1 MKICRTLLLALALAA
16 LLAGCEK
23 ARYEDPV
30 WNVGDWAEYEV
41 AGGSPESYTLRYAIT
56 GVDTVK
62 GEPYYWFEM
71 IGSRGENQFI
81 YKMLVPY
88 GYRGVAERMI
98 IKVADQLIEMPQS
111 EGLAEYPPG
120 ENRPYLY
127 LADEINA
134 GKIGEEKITVPA
146 GKFPTIHARVK
157 DIRYSTI
164 GSLIGD
170 TIVEKLV
177 SDTTEIEVWVSDDI
191 PVLGIVA
198 LKSPREEMRLVSNGH
213 DATTAITDEPQK
225 IDETIFEHGR

>member
-1 MKICRTLLLALALAA
+1 MKVYRASLAA
-16 LLAGCEK
+16 LLVAFVFVACRK
-23 ARYEDPV
+23 AKFTEPL
-30 WNVGDWAEYEV
+30 WEVGDWASYEV
-41 AGGSPESYTLRYAIT
+41 TGGTLVSYTLRYAIT
-56 GVDTVK
+56 GVDTIK

-71 IGSRGENQFI
+71 IGSRDERKFI

-111 EGLAEYPPG
+111 GGLAEYPPG

-146 GKFPTIHARVK
+146 GKFSTIHARVK
-157 DIRYSTI
+157 DIRYNTV
-164 GSLIGD
+164 GQLIGD
-170 TIVEKLV
+170 TMVEKLV

-191 PVLGIVA
+191 PVLGIIA
-198 LKSPREEMRLVSNGH
+198 LKSPREEMRLVSTGH
-213 DATTAITDEPQK
+213 DATTAITEEILPAGP
-225 IDETIFEHGR
+225 IEFE

>member
-1 MKICRTLLLALALAA
+1 MKISRLLLLLLVLAA
-16 LLAGCEK
+16 LFVGCKK
-23 ARYEDPV
+23 ARYQEPV

-41 AGGSPESYTLRYAIT
+41 KGGSPGSYTLRYAIT

-71 IGSRGENQFI
+71 TGSSGESQFV

-88 GYRGVAERMI
+88 GYRGTAERMI
-98 IKVADQLIEMPQS
+98 IKVAGQLIEMPKR
-111 EGLAEYPPG
+111 EGLADYPPG

-134 GKIGEEKITVPA
+134 GKIEEEKITVPA
-146 GKFPTIHARVK
+146 GNFKTVHARVK

-164 GSLIGD
+164 GLLVDD
-170 TIVEKLV
+170 TMVEKVV

-213 DATTAITDEPQK
+213 DATTAITEEILPVEPV
-225 IDETIFEHGR
+225 ELE

>member
-1 MKICRTLLLALALAA
+1 MKVYRASLAA
-16 LLAGCEK
+16 LLVACVFVACEK
-23 ARYEDPV
+23 AKYTEPV
-30 WNVGDWAEYEV
+30 WKVGDWAEYE
-41 AGGSPESYTLRYAIT
+41 ATGGSLVSYTLRYAIT

-71 IGSRGENQFI
+71 IGSRGESKFI

-88 GYRGVAERMI
+88 GYRGIAERMI
-98 IKVADQLIEMPQS
+98 TKVADQLIEMPQS

-127 LADEINA
+127 LAGEVNA

-146 GKFPTIHARVK
+146 GKFSTIHSRVN
-157 DIRYSTI
+157 DIRYSTV
-164 GSLIGD
+164 GSLVGD

-177 SDTTEIEVWVSDDI
+177 SDTTEIEVWVSDNI

-198 LKSPREEMRLVSNGH
+198 LKSPREEMRLVSTGH
-213 DATTAITDEPQK
+213 DATTAITEEILPAGP
-225 IDETIFEHGR
+225 IEFE

>member
-1 MKICRTLLLALALAA
+1 MKVYRASLAA
-16 LLAGCEK
+16 LLVACVFVACEK
-23 ARYEDPV
+23 AKYTEPV
-30 WNVGDWAEYEV
+30 WKVGDWASYE
-41 AGGSPESYTLRYAIT
+41 ATGGSLVSYTLRYAIT

-71 IGSRGENQFI
+71 IGSRGKSKFI

-111 EGLAEYPPG
+111 EGLAEEPPG

-127 LADEINA
+127 LVDEINA

-146 GKFPTIHARVK
+146 GKFSTIHSRVN
-157 DIRYSTI
+157 DIRYSTV
-164 GSLIGD
+164 GSLVGD

-177 SDTTEIEVWVSDDI
+177 SDTTEIEVWVSDNI

-198 LKSPREEMRLVSNGH
+198 LKSPREEMRLVSTGH
-213 DATTAITDEPQK
+213 DATTAITEEILPAGP
-225 IDETIFEHGR
+225 IEFE

>member
-1 MKICRTLLLALALAA
+1 MKVYRA
-16 LLAGCEK
+16 LLATVAVAFVFVACRKVEYTEPSWK
-23 ARYEDPV
+23 
-30 WNVGDWAEYEV
+30 VGDWASYEV
-41 AGGSPESYTLRYAIT
+41 TGGTLVSYTLRYAIT

-62 GEPYYWFEM
+62 GEPYYWLEM
-71 IGSRGENQFI
+71 IGSRGESKFI

-134 GKIGEEKITVPA
+134 GKIGEEKIAVPA
-146 GKFPTIHARVK
+146 GKFLTIHAEVK
-157 DIRYSTI
+157 DIRHSRI
-164 GSLIGD
+164 GLLIGD
-170 TIVEKLV
+170 TIIEKLV
-177 SDTTEIEVWVSDDI
+177 SDTTEVEVWVSDNI

-198 LKSPREEMRLVSNGH
+198 LKSPREEMKLVSTGH
-213 DATTAITDEPQK
+213 DATTAITEEILPAGPL
-225 IDETIFEHGR
+225 EFE